1 MPALSPRLSVLDKLC
16 RSASQKLR
24 RYFLDLERNPVGTAN
39 HQKTW
44 QTGIQT
50 AADIFKDGLQVG
62 YPTEKVLL
70 KGLMP
75 YGENDWFIDPVGSIE
90 NYQHAR
96 EPIAFVCAHSLKGK
110 IQQGMVYLPLHD
122 EAFHVAHG
130 EGSWGP
136 RTRLRVSSRTEISAN
151 TIIGCYGLDG
161 DTLAKLGNSGAQLRM
176 SGVALLE
183 ATQAAAGLNDGIVM
197 DKLLPVEAQLAA
209 LFVLEA
215 GGVATDRTGQPI
227 GPESTSLVAADSK
240 LHAKLLKT
248 LQGK

>member
-24 RYFLDLERNPVGTAN
+24 RYFLDLERNPFGTAN

-50 AADIFKDGLQVG
+50 AADIFKDGLQTG
-62 YPTEKVLL
+62 YPTEKLVL
-70 KGLMP
+70 KGVTP
-75 YGENDWFIDPVGSIE
+75 YGDNDWFVDVVGSVD

-96 EPIAFVCAHSLKGK
+96 EPIAFVAAHSLKGK
-110 IQQGMVYLPLHD
+110 VQQGMVYLPMHD
-122 EAFHVAHG
+122 EAYHVAHG

-136 RTRLRVSSRTEISAN
+136 RTRLRVSSRTDITAQ
-151 TIIGCYGLDG
+151 TIIGCFGLDG
-161 DTLAKLGNSGAQLRM
+161 NTLAKVATSGAQLRM
-176 SGVALLE
+176 GGVALLE
-183 ATQAAAGLNDGIVM
+183 VTQLAAGLNDGVVI
-197 DKLLPVEAQLAA
+197 DNLLPTEALFAA
-209 LFVLEA
+209 LFVQEA

-227 GPESTSLVAADSK
+227 GAESTSLVAAGSK